1 MTIERSYVID
11 LAVHDFDGAAG
22 TIGAIL
28 GHEGYRMVP
37 EANPTGE
44 LDGIHFP
51 VGGIN
56 ALGIMA
62 LKGGPKAHPGHYMTD
77 FLESHGDGICILGHL
92 VDDIDKQVKEF
103 ESRGVSLASPEP
115 MPYSDGR
122 LIFTTPV
129 RGASFEFAQHHD
141 HGVTEL
147 WDARKAA
154 ASNPRVSRAY
164 RVDIVVDDLEAA
176 TAEFENFLAIRSV
189 SATEDRG
196 SGLVG
201 VDFPIGGLD
210 ALGLVALD
218 GSKRGPIADAV
229 ASFQSKS
236 GEGPMMLG
244 FHVDDLDRTQSDLQG
259 RGVEF
264 LLPSPI
270 RTGEGRSNFTRPVYG
285 VTFEFTER

>member
-11 LAVHDFDGAAG
+11 LAVHDFEGAAG
-22 TIGAIL
+22 TIGKIL
-28 GHEGYRMVP
+28 GLEGYRMVP
-37 EANPTGE
+37 EADPSGT

-62 LKGGPKAHPGHYMTD
+62 LKGGPKAHPGHYMSE

-103 ESRGVSLASPEP
+103 ASRGVSLATPEP
-115 MPYSDGR
+115 QPYSDGR
-122 LIFTTPV
+122 LIFTSAV
-129 RGASFEFAQHHD
+129 RGAPFEFAQHHD
-141 HGVTEL
+141 HRVTDL

-154 ASNPRVSRAY
+154 ARNPRVRQAY
-164 RVDIVVDDLEAA
+164 RVDLVVDDLEAA
-176 TAEFENFLAIRSV
+176 AAEFERFLAIRSV
-189 SATEDRG
+189 PATEDRG
-196 SGLVG
+196 RGLKG

-210 ALGLVALD
+210 AMGLIALD
-218 GSKRGPIADAV
+218 GSGRGEVAEAV
-229 ASFQSKS
+229 ASFRAAS

-244 FHVDDLDRTQSDLQG
+244 FHVDDVDRTQRELQDL
-259 RGVEF
+259 GVKF

-285 VTFEFTER
+285 VTFEFTQR

>member
-11 LAVHDFDGAAG
+11 LAVHDFDGAAE

-62 LKGGPKAHPGHYMTD
+62 LKGGPKAHPGHYMAD

-103 ESRGVSLASPEP
+103 QSRGVSLALTEP

-129 RGASFEFAQHHD
+129 RGTPFEFAEHHD

-147 WDARKAA
+147 WDSRKAA
-154 ASNPRVSRAY
+154 AKSPRVIGAY
-164 RVDIVVDDLEAA
+164 RVDLVVDDLEAA
-176 TAEFENFLAIRSV
+176 TAEFENFLAIGSV
-189 SATEDRG
+189 PATEDRG
-196 SGLVG
+196 TGVRG

-218 GSKRGPIADAV
+218 GKKRGAVAEAV
-229 ASFQSKS
+229 ASFQSES

-244 FHVDDLDRTQSDLQG
+244 FQVDDLDRTESDLRNLG
-259 RGVEF
+259 LEF
-264 LLPSPI
+264 LLSTPI
-270 RTGEGRSNFTRPVYG
+270 QTGEGRSNFTQPVYG
-285 VTFEFTER
+285 VTFEFTQR